1 MKRNFI
7 AYLLLLP
14 LLILNSL
21 STLGQENPISLQVKI
36 QELYIGILGRAA
48 DWAGLQ
54 YWENQIEAGPF
65 TLENT
70 RAAFTDP
77 AQAEYTQIYGGL
89 GNTQLVTAT
98 YENFLERIPEEAGLV
113 YWVAELD
120 NARVNPDQMINAVI
134 SAVQDPSAT
143 GTQAAQDLAT
153 LVNKTAAAAYF
164 TEQTKGLTFNDVL
177 RDAAR
182 ASVADVTSD
191 PATVAQS
198 QQLTDCQACEGQSQ
212 SLAQL
217 ILLLCEAKA
226 AQCAALDSVTADM
239 Q

>member
-134 SAVQDPSAT
+134 SAARTVAGIADRGVGKVLPIHEL
-143 GTQAAQDLAT
+143 AACS
-153 LVNKTAAAAYF
+153 KTA
-164 TEQTKGLTFNDVL
+164 G
-177 RDAAR
+177 
-182 ASVADVTSD
+182 
-191 PATVAQS
+191 
-198 QQLTDCQACEGQSQ
+198 
-212 SLAQL
+212 
-217 ILLLCEAKA
+217 
-226 AQCAALDSVTADM
+226 SVTGRVACYLRTIVGRQVDHM
-239 Q
+239 